1 MSRFKQYMTII
12 QESNDPNI
20 DSMKTLIEE
29 IIKLQEKADNKSLQG
44 SEDMT
49 VMKNLVSKLPLKDLK
64 EFLNYCVKNNID
76 SVNRALGSF
85 LKEKGIKGLLIDNM
99 TKVAGWIINS
109 IQDLMKKNGMNPK
122 DLYADNFKILAEK
135 I

>member
-12 QESNDPNI
+12 QESNNPNI

>member
-1 MSRFKQYMTII
+1 MTII
-12 QESNDPNI
+12 QESNNPNI